1 MRSINSN
8 GMGEGQIMRFVALM
22 LALLTLM
29 TVITAVVVLIPDAKP
44 ASAGL
49 PDWDIPSGTTGNSG
63 NTDTPSNNYPA
74 VTDWQNASTAPKI
87 SLPSSVG
94 AFGDDIKSTA
104 AILVDMSSGS
114 ATCAKN
120 ADQRVPIASMTK
132 VMTLIVALD
141 LIKSND
147 TFYEKVKLDPDTR
160 ADLAKDKYQ
169 LAFNIDDEE
178 AYVIDLLYTLILQS
192 GCDSACAL
200 AKHLAGSEE
209 NFVDLMNKKAEALG
223 LKNTHFANSYGGD
236 HDNNYSTVREVGVIF
251 LYALENELAEKI
263 ITTKTGD
270 YKFYG
275 KYINYMYAPSLVLDA
290 FKNHSTGGI
299 TVLGGKSG
307 LDEQAGYCLVSFGRD
322 ASGNKY
328 LVVTA
333 GNNAERSSY
342 TDSARIYKDY
352 VN

>member
-1 MRSINSN
+1 MRNINSN
-8 GMGEGQIMRFVALM
+8 GMGEGQIMRLVALM
-22 LALLTLM
+22 LALLTVM
-29 TVITAVVVLIPDAKP
+29 TVITVAVVLIPAAVP
-44 ASAGL
+44 ASSVL
-49 PDWDIPSGTTGNSG
+49 PGVEPPKVTTGNSG
-63 NTDTPSNNYPA
+63 NTDTPSSNYPT
-74 VTDWQNASTAPKI
+74 VTNWQNALTAQSI
-87 SLPSSVG
+87 SLPASESV
-94 AFGDDIKSTA
+94 FGEDIKSTA

-114 ATCAKN
+114 AMYTKD
-120 ADQRVPIASMTK
+120 ADKRVPIASMTK
-132 VMTLIVALD
+132 VMTLIVSLD

-147 TFYEKVKLDPDTR
+147 AFYEKVRLDPDTR
-160 ADLAKDKYQ
+160 AALAKDKYQ
-169 LAFNIDDEE
+169 LAFNADDRE

-209 NFVDLMNKKAEALG
+209 QFVSLMNQKAAALG
-223 LKNTHFANSYGGD
+223 LENTHFANSYGGD
-236 HDNNYSTVREVGVIF
+236 DENNYSTVREVGEFF
-251 LYALENELAEKI
+251 LYALENELAYKI

-275 KYINYMYAPSLVLDA
+275 RYINYMYAPSLVLDA

-322 ASGNKY
+322 ASGRKY
-328 LVVTA
+328 LAVTA
-333 GNNAERSSY
+333 GNNAEPSSY

-352 VN
+352 AN